1 MSASVMSIQIEA
13 AERIEELEREGQVL
27 PTPKRLRIGPS
38 HRRSK
43 AQERESAERFG
54 GHVTRGS
61 GSGREK
67 ADVRVRGIVRIES
80 KTTKHRSFSV
90 TTAMID
96 KLEAGT
102 FGSGEVPVIEVEL
115 ELGRRRVF
123 VVPDW
128 AMDQMVDAIKQH

>member
-1 MSASVMSIQIEA
+1 M
-13 AERIEELEREGQVL
+13 L
-27 PTPKRLRIGPS
+27 PIPKRRRVGES

-54 GHVTRGS
+54 GSTTRGS
-61 GSGREK
+61 GSGYEK
-67 ADVRVRGIVRIES
+67 GDVRIRGFVRIEA

-90 TTAMID
+90 TTDMID
-96 KLEAGT
+96 KLEAAT
-102 FGSGEVPVIEVEL
+102 FGSGEVPMIEVEL

-128 AMDQMVDAIKQH
+128 AMDLIVDAIKEH

>member
-1 MSASVMSIQIEA
+1 M
-13 AERIEELEREGQVL
+13 L
-27 PTPKRLRIGPS
+27 PTPKRLNIGKS

-54 GHVTRGS
+54 GHTTRGS
-61 GSGREK
+61 GSGYEK
-67 ADVRVRGIVRIES
+67 GDVRVRGIIRIEA

-128 AMDQMVDAIKQH
+128 AMDQIVDALREH

>member
-1 MSASVMSIQIEA
+1 M
-13 AERIEELEREGQVL
+13 L
-27 PTPKRLRIGPS
+27 PVPKRLRVDKS
-38 HRRSK
+38 HRRSPS
-43 AQERESAERFG
+43 QEREAAQRFG

-61 GSGREK
+61 GSGWEK
-67 ADVRVRGIVRIES
+67 ADVRVRGIVRIEA

-115 ELGRRRVF
+115 ELGRRRVY

-128 AMDQMVDAIKQH
+128 AMDQIVDALKEH